1 MDKDKDLKKKIQ
13 AEFEKPEKSF
23 DEWAAENGISLPPAD
38 NSGRVQSSGTSAR
51 RPHVR
56 SGVGVAAAV
65 RRGALIAVPLLVIA
79 AIIIPV
85 IMVNMPLP
93 DEPPVLYGYNDVTA
107 KYISIDEVKAVRDIY
122 LFDMSGVA
130 QTESVTKE
138 VLKDD
143 ESFVLSYVLTNNL
156 LSVVNGETADAFY
169 VTYRIRLYEHY
180 EFLTYEHYNNLTDN
194 ISVNGREISYAIADS
209 QPAVAY
215 AKFTA
220 DGYEYFIEASG
231 FDGITDLTEDN
242 FVNLL
247 NKILR

>member
-38 NSGRVQSSGTSAR
+38 KPERVQSPGASTR
-51 RPHVR
+51 HPHVR
-56 SGVGVAAAV
+56 SGVGVAAV
-65 RRGALIAVPLLVIA
+65 RRGALIVVPLLVIA
-79 AIIIPV
+79 AIIIP
-85 IMVNMPLP
+85 IIIVNMSLQ
-93 DEPPVLYGYNDVTA
+93 DKPPVLYGYNDVTA
-107 KYISIDEVKAVRDIY
+107 KYITIDEVKAIQDIY
-122 LFDMSGVA
+122 LFDMLGVA

-231 FDGITDLTEDN
+231 FDGIADLTEDN

>member
-38 NSGRVQSSGTSAR
+38 NSERVRSSGVSAR
-51 RPHVR
+51 HPHAR
-56 SGVGVAAAV
+56 SGVGVAAV

-79 AIIIPV
+79 AIIIPIV
-85 IMVNMPLP
+85 LLNMPVP
-93 DEPPVLYGYNDVTA
+93 DKPPVLYGYNDVSSQR
-107 KYISIDEVKAVRDIY
+107 IIIDEVKAEQDIY
-122 LFDMSGVA
+122 LFDMLGVA

>member
-1 MDKDKDLKKKIQ
+1 MEKDKDLKKKIQ

-23 DEWAAENGISLPPAD
+23 CEWAAENGIDLTHAD
-38 NSGRVQSSGTSAR
+38 KSERVRSSGSSAR
-51 RPHVR
+51 HRHVR
-56 SGVGVAAAV
+56 RGGGVAAV

-79 AIIIPV
+79 AIIVPV
-85 IMVNMPLP
+85 IVANMPAH
-93 DEPPVLYGYNDVTA
+93 DKSPVLYGYNDVTA
-107 KYISIDEVKAVRDIY
+107 EYITVDEVKAVRDIY

-156 LSVVNGETADAFY
+156 LTVADGETADAFY
-169 VTYRIRLYEHY
+169 VTYRVRTYENY
-180 EFLTYEHYNNLTDN
+180 EFLYYAYYEELTHT
-194 ISVNGREISYAIADS
+194 ITVNGHEVLYDLSGLQS
-209 QPAVAY
+209 STAY
-215 AKFTA
+215 AKFA
-220 DGYEYFIEASG
+220 AGDYEYFLEARG

-247 NKILR
+247 NKILL

>member
-1 MDKDKDLKKKIQ
+1 MDKDNNLKKKIQ

-138 VLKDD
+138 VLKND

-156 LSVVNGETADAFY
+156 LSVANGDTMDAFY
-169 VTYRIRLYEHY
+169 VTYRVRIYEKY
-180 EFLTYEHYNNLTDN
+180 EFLYYTYYEELTHTVT
-194 ISVNGREISYAIADS
+194 VNGHEVSYDLSGS
-209 QPAVAY
+209 QLSTAY
-215 AKFTA
+215 ARFAA

-247 NKILR
+247 NKILL